1 MTFAIPAI
9 PAMPVRR
16 PSSAAPLD
24 CAPLSSPRRPLARR
38 LAALA
43 CGAALLT
50 PLAHAQ
56 AQQRLPVVSLSAGMY
71 VIRAEVAADQQSRQ
85 QGLMYRK
92 SMPANAGMLFVFE
105 QKAGHCF
112 WMKNTEL
119 PLSIAFLADDG
130 TIVNI
135 EDMQPRSEENH
146 CPKAAIRYAL
156 EMNQGWFAQKGIKAG
171 AKIGGLP
178 AQ

>member
-1 MTFAIPAI
+1 M
-9 PAMPVRR
+9 
-16 PSSAAPLD
+16 APL
-24 CAPLSSPRRPLARR
+24 
-38 LAALA
+38 
-43 CGAALLT
+43 
-50 PLAHAQ
+50 AQ

-135 EDMQPRSEENH
+135 EDMRPHSEDNH